1 MFSDK
6 KQKIQ
11 SEIEELEQSIA
22 LLKDKLVDIEHQE
35 QHQMLDDLDVYM
47 NAVDTRSS
55 SLKQFWAVLKEEF
68 MSK

>member
-22 LLKDKLVDIEHQE
+22 LLKDKLADIEHQE
-35 QHQMLDDLDVYM
+35 QHKMLDDLDVYM
-47 NAVDTRSS
+47 SAVDTRSS
-55 SLKQFWAVLKEEF
+55 SLKQFWTVLKEEF

>member
-1 MFSDK
+1 MFSEK

-22 LLKDKLVDIEHQE
+22 SLKDKLADIEHQE
-35 QHQMLDDLDVYM
+35 QHEMLDDLDVYM
-47 NAVDTRSS
+47 HAVDTRSS

-68 MSK
+68 MSR